1 MNKKLDAIESQCDA
15 FADIVNKNIQ
25 SRFEK
30 LEVERDIDNVNHVN
44 LKILTVLSKR
54 LDAVDKELH
63 NLTEQ
68 ILSLA
73 QSVMYLMK
81 NK

>member
-30 LEVERDIDNVNHVN
+30 LEVERDIDNVN
-44 LKILTVLSKR
+44 LKILT
-54 LDAVDKELH
+54 A
-63 NLTEQ
+63 NCFEQ
-68 ILSLA
+68 KIRCSR
-73 QSVMYLMK
+73 
-81 NK
+81 

>member
-1 MNKKLDAIESQCDA
+1 MNKKLDAIETQCDA

-30 LEVERDIDNVNHVN
+30 LEVERDIDNVN